1 MKKGIFLGA
10 GLLALLL
17 FVLAGFSSSLISS
30 PAEIQDKI
38 PVDEFSS
45 VGIAV
50 SATVYLEQG
59 TSHSLD
65 IKASQDVLDK
75 IEVKVENGKLI
86 IKPKDN
92 KTNFREE
99 ITIHIVSPEYKV
111 VELAGSGKVLAEKK
125 MNADDLVLKIAGSG
139 YMKFSELTAQEV
151 EVKISGS
158 GSMNLRGDGAQELS
172 VSIAGSG
179 DLNSENFEVEE
190 FDAKI
195 SGSGDCKVFVSSE
208 LDATI
213 AGSGSVY
220 YKGSPRVEST
230 VAGSGTVKKL

>member
-1 MKKGIFLGA
+1 MKKRIIYGVS
-10 GLLALLL
+10 LLAVLL
-17 FVLAGFSSSLISS
+17 FVLAAFSKPLISN
-30 PAEIQDKI
+30 PVELQDKI

-45 VGIAV
+45 VGISV

-59 TSHSLD
+59 NTHSLE
-65 IKASQDVLDK
+65 IEASQDVLDK
-75 IEVKVENGKLI
+75 IEVKVDNGKLI
-86 IKPKDN
+86 IKPEDYKSKFKDD
-92 KTNFREE
+92 
-99 ITIHIVSPEYKV
+99 ITIRIVSPEYEM
-111 VELAGSGKVLAEKK
+111 VELAGSGKILAEGK
-125 MNADDLVLKIAGSG
+125 MNVEDLVLKIAGSG
-139 YMKFSELTAQEV
+139 YMKFMDLKAEEV

-158 GSMNLRGDGAQELS
+158 GSMNLMGEGAEELS

-195 SGSGDCKVFVSSE
+195 SGSGDCKVFVNGE
-208 LDATI
+208 LDASI

-220 YKGSPRVEST
+220 YKGSPQVESS